1 MAVLNITSISKILE
15 NNPVARKVFNFAVR
29 SVLYV
34 LEQQR
39 LVDSRQLEK
48 ASLDWN
54 RGTLN
59 LGDGFFERI
68 LGRAI
73 GEYIIDKKKKQL
85 DAIMRAKAQ
94 NKFRQDSSTLHNQ

>member
-1 MAVLNITSISKILE
+1 MAVINITSISKILE

-34 LEQQR
+34 LEHQR
-39 LVDSRQLEK
+39 LVDPRQLEK

-54 RGTLN
+54 RGTLD
-59 LGDGFFERI
+59 LGDGFFERL

-73 GEYIIDKKKKQL
+73 GEYVIDRKKKKL
-85 DAIMRAKAQ
+85 DAEMRAKVS
-94 NKFRQDSSTLHNQ
+94 NSIRSKGSYHES

>member
-1 MAVLNITSISKILE
+1 MAILNITSISKILE
-15 NNPVARKVFNFAVR
+15 NNPVSRKVFNFAVR

-39 LVDSRQLEK
+39 LIDYRQLEK

-73 GEYIIDKKKKQL
+73 GEYVIDKKKKKL
-85 DAIMRAKAQ
+85 DMIMRAKV
-94 NKFRQDSSTLHNQ
+94 NKELNKGEGLHNR